1 MAKDRRYM
9 CIDLKSFYAS
19 VECVERGLD
28 PITAKLVVADPERT
42 AGTICLAVTPAMKAL
57 GVRNRC
63 RVFEIP
69 PNIDYIIATPRMAL
83 YIEYSAQVYSVYLK
97 YVAPADIHPYS
108 IDEVFMDITDY
119 LSYRNQTAEE
129 FALMI
134 KEDVFKTVGIT
145 AACGVGTNLYLAKI
159 AMDILAKRSPNGIAS
174 INEADYRRLLWG
186 HKPLTDFWRIGEGTA
201 RRLERMG
208 ALTMGEVA
216 KLNEDAMYRTFGIDA
231 ELLIDHAWGREST
244 TIADIKA
251 YKPKTR
257 CLSSGQV
264 LPRAYSF
271 EEGRTIV
278 REMAEAA
285 ALDMF
290 GAGLSCRGIA
300 LCLSYGYSSPVPP
313 AKGSVSFAAPSAS
326 MRHITDSAEHI
337 YERIADRRQG
347 IRKVN
352 ITLDRLTDCPCEQY
366 DLFSDEKA
374 LEKERQLQSAM
385 LSIRGKYGGR
395 SIFKCL
401 DLKEEATALE
411 RFHQIGGHRA

>member
-28 PITAKLVVADPERT
+28 PMRARLVVADPERT
-42 AGTICLAVTPAMKAL
+42 KGTICLAVTPAMKAL

-69 PNIDYIIATPRMAL
+69 PDIGYIMAPPRMAL
-83 YIEYSAQVYSVYLK
+83 YIDYSARVYSVYLK
-97 YVAPADIHPYS
+97 YVAPEDIHPYS

-119 LSYRNQTAEE
+119 LSYRGQTAEE

-134 KEDVFKTVGIT
+134 KEDVFRTTGIT
-145 AACGVGTNLYLAKI
+145 ASCGVGTNLYLAKI
-159 AMDILAKRSPNGIAS
+159 AMDISAKHSPNGLAS
-174 INEADYRRLLWG
+174 LDEESYRRELWN
-186 HKPLTDFWRIGEGTA
+186 HRPITDFWRIGAGTA
-201 RRLERMG
+201 ARLARMG

-216 KLNEDAMYRTFGIDA
+216 RLDEDALYRAFGVDA
-231 ELLIDHAWGREST
+231 ELLIDHAWGREPT

-264 LPRAYSF
+264 LPRGYSF

-278 REMAEAA
+278 REMAEAI

-290 GAGLSCRGIA
+290 GAGLNCHGIV
-300 LCLSYGYSSPVPP
+300 LYLSYGYSSSTPP
-313 AKGSVSFAAPSAS
+313 ARGSMSFGSPTAS
-326 MRHITDSAEHI
+326 MRQIADSAETV
-337 YERIADRRQG
+337 YRRIADRRED

-352 ITLDRLTDCPCEQY
+352 ITLDKLTDSPAAQY
-366 DLFSDEKA
+366 DLFTDPKA
-374 LEKERQLQSAM
+374 LERERQLQSAM
-385 LSIRGKYGGR
+385 LSIKSKYGGR
-395 SIFKCL
+395 GVFKCL
-401 DLKEEATALE
+401 DLNKEATALD
-411 RFHQIGGHRA
+411 RFRQIGGHRA

>member
-28 PITAKLVVADPERT
+28 PMTAKLVVADPERT
-42 AGTICLAVTPAMKAL
+42 TGTICLAVTPAMKAL

-69 PNIDYIIATPRMAL
+69 PNIDYIMATPRMAL
-83 YIEYSAQVYSVYLK
+83 YIEYSARVYSVYLK
-97 YVAPADIHPYS
+97 YVAPEDIHPYS

-119 LSYRNQTAEE
+119 LSYRGQTAEE

-134 KEDVFKTVGIT
+134 KDDVYKTVGIT

-159 AMDILAKRSPNGIAS
+159 AMDILAKRSTNGIAS
-174 INEADYRRLLWG
+174 IDEADYRRLLWG
-186 HKPLTDFWRIGEGTA
+186 HKPLTDFWRIGAGTA

-216 KLNEDAMYRTFGIDA
+216 RLNEDALYRTFGIDA

-251 YKPKTR
+251 YKPRTR

-264 LPRAYSF
+264 LPRGYSF

-278 REMAEAA
+278 REMAESA

-290 GAGLSCRGIA
+290 GAGLSCRGIT
-300 LCLSYGYSSPVPP
+300 LYLSYGYASPVPP
-313 AKGSVSFAAPSAS
+313 SRGSLSLSSPSAS
-326 MRHITDSAEHI
+326 MRQIADNAELI
-337 YERIADRRQG
+337 YSRISDRRQK

-352 ITLDRLTDCPCEQY
+352 ITLEKLTDCPCEQY
-366 DLFSDEKA
+366 DLFCDEKA
-374 LEKERQLQSAM
+374 LEKEKNLQSAM

-395 SIFKCL
+395 GIFKCL

>member
-1 MAKDRRYM
+1 M

-28 PITAKLVVADPERT
+28 PMTAKLVVADPERT
-42 AGTICLAVTPAMKAL
+42 VGTICLAVTPAMKAL
-57 GVRNRC
+57 GIRNRC

-69 PNIDYIIATPRMAL
+69 PNIDYIMATPRMAL
-83 YIEYSAQVYSVYLK
+83 YIEYSARVYSVYLK
-97 YVAPADIHPYS
+97 YVAPEDIHPYS

-119 LSYRNQTAEE
+119 LSYRGQTAEE

-134 KEDVFKTVGIT
+134 KDEVFKTVGIT

-159 AMDILAKRSPNGIAS
+159 AMDILAKRSPNGLAS
-174 INEADYRRLLWG
+174 INETDYRRLLWG

-201 RRLERMG
+201 RRLARMG

-216 KLNEDAMYRTFGIDA
+216 GLDEESMYRTFGIDA

-264 LPRAYSF
+264 LPRGYSF

-300 LCLSYGYSSPVPP
+300 LHLSYGYASSTPP
-313 AKGSVSFAAPSAS
+313 SKGSLSFSSPSAS
-326 MRHITDSAEHI
+326 MRYIADSAELI
-337 YERIADRRQG
+337 YARIADRRQD
-347 IRKVN
+347 IHRIN
-352 ITLDRLTDCPCEQY
+352 ITLDKLTDCSCGQY
-366 DLFSDEKA
+366 DLFNDEKA

-385 LSIRGKYGGR
+385 LSIRDKYGGR
-395 SIFKCL
+395 GIFKCL
-401 DLKEEATALE
+401 DLKEEATALD
-411 RFHQIGGHRA
+411 RFRQIGGHRA

>member
-19 VECVERGLD
+19 VECVERRLD
-28 PITAKLVVADPERT
+28 PMTAKLVVADPERT
-42 AGTICLAVTPAMKAL
+42 AGTICLAVSPAMKAL

-69 PNIDYIIATPRMAL
+69 PNIDYIMATPRMAL
-83 YIEYSAQVYSVYLK
+83 YIEYSARVYSVYLK
-97 YVAPADIHPYS
+97 YVAPEDIHPYS

-119 LSYRNQTAEE
+119 LSYRGQTAEE

-134 KEDVFKTVGIT
+134 KEDVLKTVGIT

-174 INEADYRRLLWG
+174 IDEGEYRRLLWG

-216 KLNEDAMYRTFGIDA
+216 RLNEDALYRAFGIDA

-251 YKPKTR
+251 YRPKTR

-264 LPRAYSF
+264 LPRGYSF

-290 GAGLSCRGIA
+290 GAGLSCRGIV
-300 LCLSYGYSSPVPP
+300 LYLSYGYASAAPP
-313 AKGSVSFAAPSAS
+313 SRGSVSFPSPSAS
-326 MRHITDSAEHI
+326 MRQIADSAELI
-337 YERIADRRQG
+337 YYHIADRRQD
-347 IRKVN
+347 IHKVN
-352 ITLDRLTDCPCEQY
+352 ITLDKLTDSPGGQY
-366 DLFSDEKA
+366 DLFTDEKA

-395 SIFKCL
+395 GIFKCL
-401 DLKEEATALE
+401 DLKDEATALE